1 MKKLLR
7 ILGKSLR
14 VILVTAVILVLLVV
28 GGGFA
33 VLVKPELLFNPKAF
47 RLGAA
52 IAGRFG
58 VIVAWDEARIHVQSK
73 RLLQK
78 RFDFGFDNF
87 CFNLSENRYQGCMG
101 ELRIVAEVAWLDGG
115 IKVLE
120 VGPLLMTQADLTLRF
135 GKTQEE
141 LTPPDR
147 KAFNLNV
154 PDLVLPEYLKA
165 TYFHPINLQWKRL
178 TFWEEDK
185 MLFTGPLT
193 LAMQPDA
200 QGRPESLSLDLE
212 LEEGSD
218 LPSGHLSATLKSPSN
233 FWVNDWTLQAKVDA
247 SLNGKASGKADVSL
261 SPLQPK
267 VYSIGIKA
275 DGAYGKN
282 RANLDLQARL
292 SDGDLQGKLSAE
304 ARGFSKQIH
313 GIVAQ
318 ACGFHVQQL
327 PPKRD
332 RMRLNLNC
340 PLRVDVS
347 PVRLPS
353 ATFSKMITIPQNLD
367 FILKTE
373 LETKFFPSLD
383 DPVAGVLDLEMIPLS
398 QQLLTVKG
406 DTKTKFSGVPSQ
418 FPRGWTALTDLDF
431 FATIPQFQRVV
442 EVLDK
447 TAYAVWAPL
456 NVLEGQVEF
465 GLSGQTDLIHT
476 KGKLPIVF
484 KTRLNSKSQAFNTD
498 GKGEVEFSV
507 EKKGTTADAVMDITL
522 SDTKLVLPHLGLQ
535 SLPQLL
541 PDTRLVDPKKVAK
554 AAAAD
559 LKYKITVKT
568 EADKPARLFSNLTKE
583 SVPLYLDLTADNL
596 KIGGTVK
603 IGKTPLSI
611 LRRNVSIQEF
621 AITLADPTDFS
632 ALNGTIRV
640 DYSNY
645 DIDLIILGTMKR
657 PRVVFQSNPPLSQEE
672 IISVLIY
679 GQPYDALDTSQ
690 SNSVGNVASAVA
702 DRALRLSS
710 LFLLASTPVESVGY
724 DPASGYVSARFRLGG
739 ATSLEVGTNEGR
751 TQKVGLRKNIGGNW
765 IINTYIENDSDEGSQ
780 RGGAFLDWYKR
791 Y

>member
-1 MKKLLR
+1 MKKILR
-7 ILGKSLR
+7 FLGKTLR
-14 VILVTAVILVLLVV
+14 VILVTAAVLIVLIL
-28 GGGFA
+28 GGVFA
-33 VLVKPELLFNPKAF
+33 VLKKPELVFNPKGF
-47 RLGAA
+47 RIAAA

-58 VIVAWDEARIHVQSK
+58 VMLAWDEARIHVESK

-120 VGPLLMTQADLTLRF
+120 VGPLLMSQADLSLHLA
-135 GKTQEE
+135 KSAEE
-141 LTPPDR
+141 KPKPDN
-147 KAFNLNV
+147 KAFNLDV
-154 PDLVLPEYLKA
+154 PDLVLPESLKA
-165 TYFHPINLQWKRL
+165 TYFHPIDLQWKRL
-178 TFWEEDK
+178 TVWQEEK
-185 MLFTGPLT
+185 MLFTGPLS
-193 LAMQPDA
+193 LAMKPDA
-200 QGRPESLSLDLE
+200 QGRPESFTLDLE
-212 LEEGSD
+212 LEEGTD
-218 LPSGHLSATLKSPSN
+218 LPTGHLNATVQSPSN
-233 FWVNDWTLQAKVDA
+233 FWVNDWTLQAKADA
-247 SLNGKASGKADVSL
+247 ALKGKGSGKVDVVL
-261 SPLQPK
+261 TPVQPK
-267 VYSIGIKA
+267 VYSIGLKG
-275 DGAYGKN
+275 DGAMGSTK
-282 RANLDLQARL
+282 ANLDLKARL
-292 SDGDLQGKLSAE
+292 SDGDLQGQLSAE

-313 GIVAQ
+313 GILAQ
-318 ACGFHVQQL
+318 ACGFHIQQL

-353 ATFSKMITIPQNLD
+353 PAYTKLVTIPQNLD

-373 LETKFFPSLD
+373 LETKFFPSMD
-383 DPVAGVLDLEMIPLS
+383 DPVSGVLDLEMIPVS
-398 QQLLTVKG
+398 QQLITVKG
-406 DTKTKFSGVPSQ
+406 DTKTKFSGVPSR
-418 FPRGWTALTDLDF
+418 FPQGWSALTDLDF
-431 FATIPQFQRVV
+431 FATIPQFQKVV

-447 TAYAVWAPL
+447 TAYAVWAPV
-456 NVLEGQVEF
+456 NVLDGQVEL

-484 KTRLNSKSQAFNTD
+484 RTQLNSKTQAFNTD
-498 GKGEVEFSV
+498 GKGEVEFSI
-507 EKKGTTADAVMDITL
+507 EKKGTSANALMDVTL
-522 SDTKLVLPHLGLQ
+522 TEAKLVLPHLGLQ
-535 SLPQLL
+535 ALPQLW
-541 PDTRLVDPKKVAK
+541 PDNRLVDPKKVAK
-554 AAAAD
+554 AANAD
-559 LKYKITVKT
+559 LKYLVTVKT
-568 EADKPARLFSNLTKE
+568 PPDKPAQLFSNLTKD
-583 SVPLYLDLTADNL
+583 SVPLYLDLTADNQ
-596 KIGGTVK
+596 KIGGSVR

-621 AITLADPTDFS
+621 TINLADPTDFS
-632 ALNGTIRV
+632 GLNGTIRV

-724 DPASGYVSARFRLGG
+724 DPSTGYVSARFRLGG
-739 ATSLEVGTNEGR
+739 STSLEVGTNEGH